1 MQAIGAPCQCH
12 VARVSRRKE
21 RASGPSRWQTYRFAA
36 GSSSIDRSQPDLCKH
51 LINGCSSVPSVDFLR
66 VIVFL
71 NNTCVTKQHF
81 RPRRV
86 FVLIFTHHAD
96 DILTLR
102 RQIFTHHADRYSRIT
117 QIFTHYADRYSRTT
131 QTDIHSPRRQI
142 FTHHADRYSHTPRT
156 VIHTAR
162 RQIFTHHAQKPWRRS
177 QRTVL
182 EVFTHH
188 GGPTSALAKKGNTLQ
203 TRSLRL
209 LPDVDTHRRIKKQKN

>member
-102 RQIFTHHADRYSRIT
+102 RQIFTHHAD
-117 QIFTHYADRYSRTT
+117 
-131 QTDIHSPRRQI
+131 DILTLHRQI
-142 FTHHADRYSHTPRT
+142 FTHNADDILTL
-156 VIHTAR
+156 R
-162 RQIFTHHAQKPWRRS
+162 RQIYTHHTDIHAPRR
-177 QRTVL
+177 
-182 EVFTHH
+182 
-188 GGPTSALAKKGNTLQ
+188 
-203 TRSLRL
+203 
-209 LPDVDTHRRIKKQKN
+209 